1 MFISTTMTT
10 FRGFIAVEIPVN
22 DKIQTFHDELSRLP
36 TKIKLVEPE
45 NIHITLKFLG
55 ETKKEHI
62 ANIQQIMKTSVQGL
76 KPWNIRLQGT
86 GVFPNNNYIK
96 IIWIGIEQIGNLAEI
111 SKVLNLETATLGYK
125 KEKRGF
131 KAHLTIGRVNNAV
144 GKNELIAV
152 IDQYKDTNFNEVLI
166 DKIMLKKST
175 LTPKGPI
182 YETISTVHL
191 S

>member
-1 MFISTTMTT
+1 MFITTAMTT

-22 DKIQTFHDELSRLP
+22 DKIQTFHDELSKLP

-62 ANIQQIMKTSVQGL
+62 NDIQQIMKKSVQDIT
-76 KPWNIRLQGT
+76 PWKIRLQGT
-86 GVFPNNNYIK
+86 GVFPNRDYIK
-96 IIWIGIEQIGNLAEI
+96 IIWLGIQQIGNLVDI
-111 SKVLNLETATLGYK
+111 SKVLNQETATLGYK

-131 KAHLTIGRVNNAV
+131 KAHITIGRVNNAV
-144 GKNELIAV
+144 GKNELIDL
-152 IDQYKDTNFNEVLI
+152 IDQYKDTIFNEILI
-166 DKIMLKKST
+166 DKILLKKST

-182 YETISTVHL
+182 YETISTVPF